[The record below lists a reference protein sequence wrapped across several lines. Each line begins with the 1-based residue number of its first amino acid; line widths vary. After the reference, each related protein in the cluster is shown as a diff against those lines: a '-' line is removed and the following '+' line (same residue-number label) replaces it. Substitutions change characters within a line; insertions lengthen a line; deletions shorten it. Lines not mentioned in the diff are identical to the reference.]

1 MRLQDQE
8 IDIMSLSKAC
18 NPRKISGRRNRLL
31 LRLASTTGLPIGSI
45 VQLRLWQLTYFF
57 ELEANDLRRYPRRV
71 DNVGTR
77 PRPYTSIGLYVDDS
91 FQRLIPIPRS
101 VYKILRGYVGAFEGL
116 DERSSFVFPVIRK
129 NGRTEHGRALTVK
142 DAHKILLEI
151 QTKANAVT
159 HFDWNKIR
167 QIAVAGMLA
176 KRMSIQEIQHVT
188 RFKDPKS
195 IKSIADMFGYG
206 FESFPSFEPGRFVG
220 LDFPKGVLKEN
231 IYWYPQELYEYPPSP
246 YSEVG
251 M

>member
-8 IDIMSLSKAC
+8 RDILCLSKAC
-18 NPRKISGRRNRLL
+18 NARKISGRRNRLL
-31 LRLASTTGLPIGSI
+31 LRLASATGLPIASI
-45 VQLRLWQLTYFF
+45 VQLRFWQLTYFF

-71 DNVGTR
+71 DNVASR
-77 PRPYTSIGLYVDDS
+77 PKPYTSIGLYWDDS

-101 VYKILRGYVGAFEGL
+101 VYKILRGYVGAFEEL

-129 NGRTEHGRALTVK
+129 NGRIEYGRALTVK
-142 DAHKILLEI
+142 DAHKILREM

-195 IKSIADMFGYG
+195 IKGIAEMFGYD
-206 FESFPSFEPGRFVG
+206 FESKPLFEPRRFVG
-220 LDFPKGVLKEN
+220 LDFPEGVLKEN
-231 IYWYPQELYEYPPSP
+231 LFWYPQELYEYAPPL
-246 YSEVG
+246 YSIAG
-251 M
+251 L